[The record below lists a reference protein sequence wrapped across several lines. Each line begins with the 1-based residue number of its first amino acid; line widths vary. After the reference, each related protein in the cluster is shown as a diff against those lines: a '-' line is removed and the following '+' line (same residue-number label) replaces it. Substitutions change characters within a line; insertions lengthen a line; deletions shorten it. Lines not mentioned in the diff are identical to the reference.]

1 METCRTLVYQVCIY
15 WIIIRIS
22 GSIRCFC
29 TPKASEFRIQISSRS
44 WPGLLSLRNQ
54 CANLHWWYRT
64 EVLFK
69 FCMWVNRKLPAKST
83 LWREFF
89 FIDNLF
95 ILHLRFCILTS
106 WKSESAE
113 IADVDPAQVVPNQT
127 SSRTSNHHGNQ
138 PKSSANF
145 TIQFRG
151 FVNKQNNNHETLT
164 NYITSLNTEALITS
178 LWLSSSSLIIPWVD
192 SLFQVPL
199 SG

>member
-15 WIIIRIS
+15 WIINRILGRIS
-22 GSIRCFC
+22 CSC
-29 TPKASEFRIQISSRS
+29 TPKALEFWIQISSR
-44 WPGLLSLRNQ
+44 WWLGLLSLRNQ

-89 FIDNLF
+89 LLYIF
-95 ILHLRFCILTS
+95 FCILTS

-151 FVNKQNNNHETLT
+151 FINKQNNNHETLT